1 MNKDDVLKRSREENA
16 NGDEREE
23 KIKLRSYSISAIF
36 GASLCMIFCFIEKTI
51 FDRDATL
58 LLTICLGMTFCD
70 ALFNAVKLKKV
81 RDIIRSVIWGLCF
94 GACIVRYILNIL
106 KVIG

>member
-1 MNKDDVLKRSREENA
+1 MNKEDILKRSREENA

-36 GASLCMIFCFIEKTI
+36 GAFLCAIFSFIEKTV

-58 LLTICLGMTFCD
+58 LLTICFGMAFCD
-70 ALFNAVKLKKV
+70 SLFNAVKLKKV
-81 RDIIRSVIWGLCF
+81 RNIIHCVIWGLCF

>member
-1 MNKDDVLKRSREENA
+1 MDKEDILKRSREENA

-58 LLTICLGMTFCD
+58 LLTICLGMAFCD
-70 ALFNAVKLKKV
+70 ALLNAVKLKKSGILFILLFG
-81 RDIIRSVIWGLCF
+81 DSVLVPVSF
-94 GACIVRYILNIL
+94 VTY
-106 KVIG
+106 